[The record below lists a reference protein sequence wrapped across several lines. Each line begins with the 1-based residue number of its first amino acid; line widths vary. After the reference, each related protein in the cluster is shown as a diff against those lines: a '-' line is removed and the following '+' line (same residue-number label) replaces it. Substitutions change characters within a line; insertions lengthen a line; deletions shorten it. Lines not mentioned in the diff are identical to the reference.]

1 MTDGETLFLQTCSA
15 EPTSLGSSWCNIVI
29 TGIYFCCVCLLCTG
43 SISHMGMSMQG
54 QPSDALQ
61 GRGLVTATAL
71 QPAADPHE
79 SHALQQQARPPI
91 AAVLAGAAQSSSSAS
106 SGGMPCRALFA
117 NAAAAVTCAPC
128 HVTQPPDHLRQQQ
141 LPCVV
146 ISDDEE
152 EAVAGGSQAV
162 AAHAKERAIAGSG
175 SILSNAGKP
184 GGKLSSPK
192 RPMQQAEEEEK
203 AGRRPGL
210 GAGGIAKRAALTREG
225 SQGGGPAGL
234 RTQGQGT
241 GNPHVA
247 NATAD
252 NAEYDAVDLTAD
264 D

>member
-1 MTDGETLFLQTCSA
+1 
-15 EPTSLGSSWCNIVI
+15 
-29 TGIYFCCVCLLCTG
+29 
-43 SISHMGMSMQG
+43 MQG

-61 GRGLVTATAL
+61 GRGLVTATPL
-71 QPAADPHE
+71 QPAADPNE
-79 SHALQQQARPPI
+79 SRALQQQARSPI
-91 AAVLAGAAQSSSSAS
+91 AAVLAGAVQSSSSAS

-128 HVTQPPDHLRQQQ
+128 HVTQLPDHLRQQQ

-146 ISDDEE
+146 ISDDDDEE

-162 AAHAKERAIAGSG
+162 AAHAKEHAIAGSG

-192 RPMQQAEEEEK
+192 RPMQQAEEEEE

-210 GAGGIAKRAALTREG
+210 GAGGIAKRAALTRGG

-247 NATAD
+247 SATAD
-252 NAEYDAVDLTAD
+252 NADYDAVDLTAD